1 MSTTAETAGT
11 TRAERKTPRREGTLR
26 FLLILGGL
34 SAFGPLSID
43 MYLPA
48 LPRLAVDLGASD
60 STVQLTL
67 TAFIVGLALG
77 QVVVGP
83 LSDAYGR
90 RVPLLIGLAL
100 YVVGSVAAAVS
111 PDITLLIIA
120 RAVQALG
127 AAAGIVISRAT
138 VRDLFSGKA
147 MTKFFSMLMLVNGL
161 APIIAPVLGGQLL
174 NFTSWRGVFVVLT
187 GFGVLLLVVVAV
199 AMPEPLALG
208 NRTPARLG
216 GVLRTYA
223 GLLADRSFLGYAL
236 ASGLMFAGLF
246 AYISGSS
253 FALQGVYGLSPQQFS
268 LVFGLN
274 GVGIVLAGQLNG
286 RLVGRFS
293 ERTLLAAGLTVAA
306 AGGLGVLFAVTA
318 GLPLI
323 GLVIPLLVVVSSIG
337 LVMPNASSLA
347 LAEHARSAGSASA
360 LLGVLQFVIGGV
372 ATPLVGLGG
381 PGTAVPMA
389 ATMAGFGVLA
399 LLAFLTLTR
408 PAPQLDASLAKPLK

>member
-1 MSTTAETAGT
+1 MSTTAETARSI
-11 TRAERKTPRREGTLR
+11 RAERKAPRREGTLR

-67 TAFIVGLALG
+67 TAFIVGLAVG
-77 QVVVGP
+77 QVVAGP

-111 PDITLLIIA
+111 PDITLLIVA
-120 RAVQALG
+120 RAVQAMG
-127 AAAGIVISRAT
+127 AAAGLVISRAT

-174 NFTSWRGVFVVLT
+174 NFTTWRGVFVVLT

-199 AMPEPLALG
+199 AMPEPLAAE

-223 GLLADRSFLGYAL
+223 GLLADRAFLGYAL

-306 AGGLGVLFAVTA
+306 VGGLGVLFAVTA

-399 LLAFLTLTR
+399 LLAFLILTR
-408 PAPQLDASLAKPLK
+408 PAAPVTASLPKPLK

>member
-1 MSTTAETAGT
+1 
-11 TRAERKTPRREGTLR
+11 
-26 FLLILGGL
+26 LILGGL

-67 TAFIVGLALG
+67 TAFIVGLAVG
-77 QVVVGP
+77 QVVAGP

-120 RAVQALG
+120 RAVQAMG

-174 NFTSWRGVFVVLT
+174 NFTTWRGVFVVLT

-199 AMPEPLALG
+199 AMPEPLAFA

-223 GLLADRSFLGYAL
+223 GLLADRAFLGYAL

-306 AGGLGVLFAVTA
+306 VGGLGVLFAVTA

-360 LLGVLQFVIGGV
+360 LLGVLQFAIGGV

-408 PAPQLDASLAKPLK
+408 PTSQVAASLPKPLK

>member
-1 MSTTAETAGT
+1 MSTTAETARSI
-11 TRAERKTPRREGTLR
+11 RAERKAPRREGTLR

-67 TAFIVGLALG
+67 TAFIVGLAVG
-77 QVVVGP
+77 QVVAGP

-111 PDITLLIIA
+111 PDITLLIVA
-120 RAVQALG
+120 RAVQAMG
-127 AAAGIVISRAT
+127 AAAGLVISRAT

-174 NFTSWRGVFVVLT
+174 NFTTWRGVFVVLT

-199 AMPEPLALG
+199 AMPEPLAAE

-223 GLLADRSFLGYAL
+223 GLLADRAFLGYAL

-306 AGGLGVLFAVTA
+306 VGGLGVLFAVTA

-399 LLAFLTLTR
+399 LLAFLILTR
-408 PAPQLDASLAKPLK
+408 PAAPAGASLPKTLK